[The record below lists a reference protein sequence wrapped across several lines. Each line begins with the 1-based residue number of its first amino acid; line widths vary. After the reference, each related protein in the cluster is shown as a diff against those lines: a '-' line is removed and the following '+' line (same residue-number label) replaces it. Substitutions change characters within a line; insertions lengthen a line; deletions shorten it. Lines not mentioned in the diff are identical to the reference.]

1 MNSKCST
8 FDTLRKFF
16 PDELDSGEYNFKAA
30 KYKDYFSKS
39 EYTDIDKINGYF
51 LWLLNNILKKIYIC
65 GSKENCI
72 NVVVVYT
79 FGWLSYKLNQ
89 KTKNGITK
97 LNEFYSKYMENAN
110 EYKQPIDGVKEYTN
124 YIDFINK
131 NKKLMDI
138 DIKAMSK
145 FYNLF
150 HNLCKM
156 YNELSNARK
165 NKGEE
170 YLEYVNNFAE
180 KYNSLFNENFNDTN
194 DSLFKKVL
202 SITSNDYN
210 YIKSKLSEDS
220 VRNQFPELTKEKKAQ
235 VSESSSK
242 GTQMDDSSSETSK
255 AISESK
261 VPDSET
267 KLSDSETTLSS
278 SLIINKLISIPF
290 ILVITLILLGIAYKY
305 SLFGFRK
312 RSQKQHLREKIKK

>member
-165 NKGEE
+165 DSNK
-170 YLEYVNNFAE
+170 YLEYVKNFAE
-180 KYNSLFNENFNDTN
+180 KYNSLFNETFNDTN
-194 DSLFKKVL
+194 DSLFKQVL

-210 YIKSKLSEDS
+210 YIKSKLSEEYI
-220 VRNQFPELTKEKKAQ
+220 RNQFPELTKEKKAQ
-235 VSESSSK
+235 VSESSPK

-255 AISESK
+255 EISESK

-267 KLSDSETTLSS
+267 KIPGSETRVTDSETTLSS

-290 ILVITLILLGIAYKY
+290 ILVITLILLGIAYKVNNK
-305 SLFGFRK
+305 S
-312 RSQKQHLREKIKK
+312 IKKYIQQ